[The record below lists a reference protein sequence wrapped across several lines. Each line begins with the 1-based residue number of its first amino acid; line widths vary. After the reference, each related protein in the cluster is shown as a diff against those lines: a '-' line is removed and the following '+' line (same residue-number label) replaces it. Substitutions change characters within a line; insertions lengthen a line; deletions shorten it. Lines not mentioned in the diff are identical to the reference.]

1 MPAARPS
8 PERHR
13 RLTLVALAFLCA
25 APGDGRADAPA
36 VESALA
42 AFRAAYTAGRFA
54 EAQANA
60 ESALAAGGGA
70 EALEGVAIAAL
81 HQGRIDRAYRAYEE
95 IVADAAAPVDVRS
108 RAQRQLAALEVQT
121 GRVVWPEGPE
131 GVEVLVEGQTAAYL
145 PAPRAFRAL
154 PGRLRIRYEREGAPL
169 GEHVVV
175 VSARQTVR
183 PPPPKRLGPV
193 HETAEAGAPP
203 RPELSPSQRVVLGPP
218 PPSAA
223 AAPSAPL
230 PAPLTPAEHRRAVEV
245 VMTAWASPAHGKPW
259 YVEDPVLCRQRCA
272 EPALCPENLWAL
284 LSLTCDRE
292 DARLGLDAF
301 DRDYYY
307 QHAARFGGRMMRI
320 PEDLIR
326 ASIEHPV
333 VSDFKAALRTL
344 GYRHMEFASTSVPN
358 PPGGFWRVLV
368 LVESPDYDQWF
379 QIAANDGP
387 PRTLSRNIDFAVVQK
402 RDEAG
407 TALEPNPLY
416 LSGYS
421 RRPEDGGR
429 WEHEGLGS
437 DHLLNRCVM
446 CHPSGLRSITPVAG
460 SVAPEELDTLAY
472 VQKKLDT
479 AALTSFDGFHD
490 PARRGPVM
498 GRVDPPTRPDV
509 LRRCAAAR
517 LPAPAR
523 ARVSEAMNCASCHDG
538 RIRGI
543 LDATTEP
550 RQIEHKIIDA
560 PLAARMPPPHDVTLT
575 EAEARA
581 VADCL
586 RAEYQA
592 ELRAWLFAGRD

>member
-1 MPAARPS
+1 MPPAR
-8 PERHR
+8 R
-13 RLTLVALAFLCA
+13 RTPLLLTLSAATWLGF
-25 APGDGRADAPA
+25 APGDAGADARD
-36 VESALA
+36 VEAALS

-54 EAQANA
+54 EAQADA
-60 ESALAAGGGA
+60 ESALAAGGGT

-81 HQGRIDRAYRAYEE
+81 HQGLIDRAHRAYED
-95 IVADAAAPVDVRS
+95 IVADAAAPADVRG

-131 GVEVLVEGQTAAYL
+131 GVEVLVDGRTAGYL
-145 PAPRAFRAL
+145 PVSRPFRAL

-175 VSARQTVR
+175 VSARATVHA
-183 PPPPKRLGPV
+183 PAPKSV
-193 HETAEAGAPP
+193 TVAAEAPEADAPP

-218 PPSAA
+218 SPSAA
-223 AAPSAPL
+223 
-230 PAPLTPAEHRRAVEV
+230 LTPELRPVLSTAQQRRAVDTV
-245 VMTAWASPAHGKPW
+245 LTAWASPAHGKPW

-272 EPALCPENLWAL
+272 DPAVCPENLWAI

-292 DARLGLDAF
+292 DTRLGLDVP
-301 DRDYYY
+301 DREYYY
-307 QHAARFGGRMMRI
+307 HHAARFGGRMMRI

-368 LVESPDYDQWF
+368 LIESPDYDQWF

-407 TALEPNPLY
+407 AALEPNPLY

-421 RRPEDGGR
+421 RRPEEGGR

-437 DHLLNRCVM
+437 DFLLNRCVM

-490 PARRGPVM
+490 PARRGPIM
-498 GRVDPPTRPDV
+498 GRVDPPTRPGV
-509 LRRCAAAR
+509 LRRCSAAR
-517 LPAPAR
+517 LPAPSR

-538 RIRGI
+538 RIRGT
-543 LDATTEP
+543 LDATTDP

-560 PLAARMPPPHDVTLT
+560 PLAARMPPPADLSLT
-575 EAEARA
+575 EPEARA

-592 ELRAWLFAGRD
+592 DLRVWLFAGREPK